1 MIVRVALF
9 EPEIPQNT
17 GNIARLCAGTNV
29 ELILVGK
36 LGFSLSDKKLKRAG
50 LDYWDYVKIKR
61 VDSMDRFFEEFTED
75 FFEYSFLS
83 KFGNK
88 LYTEIPLERD
98 IILIFGNESLGL
110 SDEIRGRFKDKLY
123 RIPMSSNIRSQN
135 LSNSVAVVLYD
146 VLRRKNFE
154 GLY

>member
-36 LGFSLSDKKLKRAG
+36 LGFLLSDKKLKRAG

-61 VDSMDRFFEEFTED
+61 VDSIDRFFEEFTED